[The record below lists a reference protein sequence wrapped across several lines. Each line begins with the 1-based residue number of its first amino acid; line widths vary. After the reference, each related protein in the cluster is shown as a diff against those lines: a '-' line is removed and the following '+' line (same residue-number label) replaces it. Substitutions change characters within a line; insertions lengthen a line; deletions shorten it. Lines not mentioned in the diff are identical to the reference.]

1 MHTILLLHRCDG
13 CWLRVC
19 EGSIQETRYK
29 INGETDEMEVT
40 SDEIFAGKQVVHV
53 CIKNMNRA
61 CHIHIIDNVM
71 PFSQIIDDA
80 PAFIKD
86 SMGYHR
92 IGNPESTPAVTLH
105 LYCPPFQ
112 QCKIWLDPSH
122 ASNPSKAC
130 MCNYSEYG
138 VKHTCEMFEVNMI

>member
-40 SDEIFAGKQVVHV
+40 SDEIFAGKQVALIHV

-61 CHIHIIDNVM
+61 CH
-71 PFSQIIDDA
+71 
-80 PAFIKD
+80 
-86 SMGYHR
+86 
-92 IGNPESTPAVTLH
+92 
-105 LYCPPFQ
+105 
-112 QCKIWLDPSH
+112 
-122 ASNPSKAC
+122 
-130 MCNYSEYG
+130 
-138 VKHTCEMFEVNMI
+138 